1 MVQEIWR
8 DLQIEPSLPAAKS
21 LVSGME
27 ASIFQAA
34 FEPYFT
40 EGRPDEIDLK
50 QVEAF
55 GRENSLTEL

>member
-1 MVQEIWR
+1 
-8 DLQIEPSLPAAKS
+8 
-21 LVSGME
+21 ME